1 MLKSFT
7 EAFGG
12 LLWQH
17 GLQSIQ
23 GIDKSSQGALL
34 GDAHKPQQCARSN
47 NDRHA
52 ASQGSRLNMDGFRQ
66 AGCSATDSGVAGRV
80 PSGGA
85 GQDAEVPPRGS
96 VELKY
101 DSSGFRTVQERPED
115 GQHAGCSATVDGGA
129 GLHGQEPADGAG
141 RAESQ
146 LHPPGYSTVNNDQSS
161 RSRSLP
167 TLSLIHI

>member
-23 GIDKSSQGALL
+23 GIDEASQSASL
-34 GDAHKPQQCARSN
+34 GDAHIRQQCARSN

-52 ASQGSRLNMDGFRQ
+52 ASQGSRLTMDGFRQ

-80 PSGGA
+80 PAGGA
-85 GQDAEVPPRGS
+85 GQGVEVSPRGS

-101 DSSGFRTVQERPED
+101 DSSGFRTVQERLKE

-146 LHPPGYSTVNNDQSS
+146 SHPPGYSTVNNDPSS
-161 RSRSLP
+161 
-167 TLSLIHI
+167 TLVDVFG